1 MLALDLKSLLLCSVR
16 FHSFPTYLDAFNA
29 LLGQG
34 LGVGLGWI
42 AGNASDFELLG
53 GARVTQD

>member
-1 MLALDLKSLLLCSVR
+1 MSALDLASFLLCLVR
-16 FHSFPTYLDAFNA
+16 FLSFSTYLDAFYA

-34 LGVGLGWI
+34 LGIGLGWI

-53 GARVTQD
+53 GARVT